1 MHGFRG
7 TNPKQME
14 RMMKQLG
21 VSVEDIENV
30 EEVIIK
36 TSSKEYLFKNP
47 SVTMMIAQGQ
57 KTFQVIGEP
66 EITESGVSEED
77 IDLVSSQANVLREDA
92 KKALEE
98 CNGDIAEAILKLQSE
113 K

>member
-7 TNPKQME
+7 TNPKQMQ

-21 VSVEDIENV
+21 VSVEDIEDV

-36 TSSKEYLFKNP
+36 TQSKEYLFKTP
-47 SVTMMIAQGQ
+47 SVTMMITQGQ

-66 EITESGVSEED
+66 EITESGIPEKDVE
-77 IDLVSSQANVLREDA
+77 LVSSQTNVSKEAA

-98 CNGDIAEAILKLQSE
+98 CSGDIAEAILKLQSE

>member
-7 TNPKQME
+7 ANPKQMQ

-21 VSVEDIENV
+21 VSVEDIEDV

-36 TSSKEYLFKNP
+36 TQSKKYLFKNP
-47 SVTMMIAQGQ
+47 SVTMMITQGQ

-66 EITESGVSEED
+66 EISESGIPEKDVE
-77 IDLVSSQANVLREDA
+77 LVSSQTNVSKEDA
-92 KKALEE
+92 GKALKESD
-98 CNGDIAEAILKLQSE
+98 GDIAEAILKLQSE

>member
-7 TNPKQME
+7 ANPKQMQ

-21 VSVEDIENV
+21 VSVEDIEDV

-36 TSSKEYLFKNP
+36 TQSKEYLFKNP
-47 SVTMMIAQGQ
+47 SVTMMITQGQ

-66 EITESGVSEED
+66 EITESGVSEAD
-77 IDLVSSQANVLREDA
+77 IDLISSQTNVSKEAA

-98 CNGDIAEAILKLQSE
+98 CDGNIAEAILKLQSE